1 MRARW
6 SAAQHLLLGQILF
19 FSFLAVCCFLLFNG
33 KVLDYGIS
41 TFGTHPVTLVPYY
54 LAFACAGWSIHR
66 ACQALKQPPG
76 LKWLRRALYLM
87 AIAMVGV
94 AAIPYSLSAAMMA
107 LHDACSVIVF
117 VVELA
122 IGLWLTLKV
131 MRGTWQTGLFVL
143 QAASAMAAALSLIF
157 LQIVYH
163 PLPIVKHDM
172 FFAQLAFQAA
182 FAVLLTRAVSHLSF
196 DLAERRAAQK
206 PARKPFPVVHG
217 LHGLPTSG
225 AAKSPA
231 GSSGS
236 ELSEAD

>member
-1 MRARW
+1 
-6 SAAQHLLLGQILF
+6 LLLGQTLF
-19 FSFLAVCCFLLFNG
+19 FSFMAVCCFLLFNG

-41 TFGTHPVTLVPYY
+41 TFGTHSVTLVPYY

-66 ACQALKQPPG
+66 ACQALKQTAG

-94 AAIPYSLSAAMMA
+94 AAIPYSLSAAMKA
-107 LHDACSVIVF
+107 LHDASAVIVF

-143 QAASAMAAALSLIF
+143 QGASAIAAALSLIF

-182 FAVLLTRAVSHLSF
+182 FAVLLTRAVAHIGREH
-196 DLAERRAAQK
+196 A
-206 PARKPFPVVHG
+206 ARKAATKRCQKAYWAAG
-217 LHGLPTSG
+217 ALPNLQASG
-225 AAKSPA
+225 SSKSPA
-231 GSSGS
+231 ESPSPD
-236 ELSEAD
+236 LSEAE